1 MPPGTIDLL
10 RFQRLCD
17 RCRESP
23 ELVDFNEDDAVEPM
37 VTTREPVFSYSP
49 GHAAYAD
56 EMEEGV

>member
-1 MPPGTIDLL
+1 MDTTCSPSHYTP
-10 RFQRLCD
+10 Q
-17 RCRESP
+17 ESP

-37 VTTREPVFSYSP
+37 VTTREPVFSSSR